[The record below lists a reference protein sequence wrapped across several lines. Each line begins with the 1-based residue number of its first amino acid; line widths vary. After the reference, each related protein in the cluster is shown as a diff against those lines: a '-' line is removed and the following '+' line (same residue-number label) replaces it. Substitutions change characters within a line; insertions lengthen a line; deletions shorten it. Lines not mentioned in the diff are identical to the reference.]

1 MVEGAV
7 IADLWQTAST
17 INEYPKVTK
26 SGKNHVSDRAAP
38 RRAGVEPIAPPGF
51 MQFVAGRNIRD
62 AAEQAK
68 TSTSSLH
75 ASTIVSK
82 MERNDLK
89 NFTRHQKREAK
100 EP

>member
-1 MVEGAV
+1 MEESCVGPC
-7 IADLWQTAST
+7 ST
-17 INEYPKVTK
+17 
-26 SGKNHVSDRAAP
+26 G
-38 RRAGVEPIAPPGF
+38 RAGVGTIAPPGF
-51 MQFVAGRNIRD
+51 MNFVAGRNIRD

-75 ASTIVSK
+75 ASTNVSK
-82 MERNDLK
+82 MERDGQK